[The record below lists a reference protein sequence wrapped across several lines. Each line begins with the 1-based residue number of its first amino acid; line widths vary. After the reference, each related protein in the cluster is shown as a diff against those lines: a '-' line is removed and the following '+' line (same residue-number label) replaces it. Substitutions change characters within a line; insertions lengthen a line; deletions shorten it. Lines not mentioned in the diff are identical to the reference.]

1 MSEDSALLERYQ
13 AVQTRIARAVEQAGR
28 KEGSVALL
36 AVSKTKP
43 VEMISAL
50 AKAGQKA
57 FGENYLQE
65 ALPKIARHPEL
76 EWHFIGPIQS
86 NKTKPIA
93 EHFAWVHSVDRLKIA
108 ERLSHQRPPELGNL
122 QILLEIN
129 ISQEASKAGFSP
141 EEAMKAAQQ
150 IAQLPNLTLRGLM
163 AIPEISADPQQQR
176 AVFAKMK
183 TLLQQ
188 LQAALPELP
197 LDTLSMG
204 MSGDLEAAILEG
216 ATIVRIGTDIFGAR
230 SYPATAL

>member
-1 MSEDSALLERYQ
+1 
-13 AVQTRIARAVEQAGR
+13 
-28 KEGSVALL
+28 
-36 AVSKTKP
+36 
-43 VEMISAL
+43 
-50 AKAGQKA
+50 
-57 FGENYLQE
+57 
-65 ALPKIARHPEL
+65 
-76 EWHFIGPIQS
+76 
-86 NKTKPIA
+86 
-93 EHFAWVHSVDRLKIA
+93 
-108 ERLSHQRPPELGNL
+108 
-122 QILLEIN
+122 
-129 ISQEASKAGFSP
+129 
-141 EEAMKAAQQ
+141 
-150 IAQLPNLTLRGLM
+150 M